1 MIEVTDNTIDLAGM
15 TRKVNKIESET
26 FTTDHQNNPNSILFT
41 DDFEDSFSKELST
54 ITISTN
60 K

>member
-1 MIEVTDNTIDLAGM
+1 MEATDNSSTNDLGQ
-15 TRKVNKIESET
+15 TRKVSKIESET
-26 FTTDHQNNPNSILFT
+26 FTTDLQNPNSILFT

-54 ITISTN
+54 ITISSN